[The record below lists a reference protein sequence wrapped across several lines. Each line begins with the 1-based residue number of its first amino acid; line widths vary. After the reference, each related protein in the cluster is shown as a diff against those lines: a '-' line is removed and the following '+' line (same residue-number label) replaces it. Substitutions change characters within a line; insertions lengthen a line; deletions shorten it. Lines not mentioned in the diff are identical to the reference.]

1 MIHPQKLGV
10 IVALSRGLVSNI
22 FTSEVEARAWL
33 AS

>member
-1 MIHPQKLGV
+1 MIHPRKLGV